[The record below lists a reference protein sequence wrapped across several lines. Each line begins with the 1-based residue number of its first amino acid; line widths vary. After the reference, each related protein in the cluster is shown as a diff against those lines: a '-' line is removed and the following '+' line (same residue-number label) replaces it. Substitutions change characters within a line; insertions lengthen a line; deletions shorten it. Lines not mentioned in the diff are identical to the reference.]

1 MMKKFFE
8 RNILDELYEA
18 KSNEF
23 GDNILK
29 EMKKQNKE
37 FESLKIEEKLT
48 NKIKENVN
56 DESKQNEILSLL
68 NEFENKEG
76 SEADFWN
83 KMYYKL
89 GAYDCTG
96 MKNIIEEKQYMEDK
110 TIFFDKYSDDFC
122 DYLNT
127 NRIKILKRNKEYKN
141 LVNKIEKIKEEN
153 PNVRSFFEDKEA
165 VELTDTELNAVL
177 DILEIEG
184 DMETIEATEI
194 FKLGAKEMLLFLKQ
208 MNLF

>member
-1 MMKKFFE
+1 MKKFFE

-29 EMKKQNKE
+29 EMKKQNKD

-48 NKIKENVN
+48 KKIKENVN

-153 PNVRSFFEDKEA
+153 PNVRTFFEDKEA

>member
-29 EMKKQNKE
+29 EMKKKNKE

-56 DESKQNEILSLL
+56 DESKQNEILNLL

-153 PNVRSFFEDKEA
+153 PNVRTFFEDKEA
-165 VELTDTELNAVL
+165 VELTDTELNAIL

-184 DMETIEATEI
+184 DMETIEATW
-194 FKLGAKEMLLFLKQ
+194 
-208 MNLF
+208 N

>member
-153 PNVRSFFEDKEA
+153 PNVRTFFEDKEA

>member
-56 DESKQNEILSLL
+56 DESKQNEILNLL

-153 PNVRSFFEDKEA
+153 PNVRTFFEDKEA
-165 VELTDTELNAVL
+165 VELTDTELNAIL

>member
-1 MMKKFFE
+1 MMRKFFE
-8 RNILDELYEA
+8 RNVLDELYEA

-153 PNVRSFFEDKEA
+153 PNVRTFFEDKEA

>member
-1 MMKKFFE
+1 MKKFFE

-29 EMKKQNKE
+29 EMKKQNKD

-48 NKIKENVN
+48 KKIKENVN

-96 MKNIIEEKQYMEDK
+96 MKNIIEENQYMEDK

-153 PNVRSFFEDKEA
+153 PNVRTFFEDKEA
-165 VELTDTELNAVL
+165 VELTDTELNAIL

>member
-1 MMKKFFE
+1 
-8 RNILDELYEA
+8 
-18 KSNEF
+18 
-23 GDNILK
+23 
-29 EMKKQNKE
+29 
-37 FESLKIEEKLT
+37 
-48 NKIKENVN
+48 
-56 DESKQNEILSLL
+56 
-68 NEFENKEG
+68 
-76 SEADFWN
+76 
-83 KMYYKL
+83 MYYKL

-153 PNVRSFFEDKEA
+153 PNVRTFFEDKEA

>member
-1 MMKKFFE
+1 MKKFFE
-8 RNILDELYEA
+8 KNILDELYEA

-153 PNVRSFFEDKEA
+153 PNVRTFFEDKEA

-194 FKLGAKEMLLFLKQ
+194 FKLGAKEMLIFLKQ

>member
-56 DESKQNEILSLL
+56 DESKQNEILNLL

-110 TIFFDKYSDDFC
+110 TIFFDKYFDDFC

-153 PNVRSFFEDKEA
+153 PNVRTFFEDKEA
-165 VELTDTELNAVL
+165 VELTDTELNAIL

>member
-153 PNVRSFFEDKEA
+153 PNVRTFFEDKEA
-165 VELTDTELNAVL
+165 VELTDTELNAIL

>member
-56 DESKQNEILSLL
+56 DESKQNEILNLL

-110 TIFFDKYSDDFC
+110 TIF
-122 DYLNT
+122 LIN
-127 NRIKILKRNKEYKN
+127 IL
-141 LVNKIEKIKEEN
+141 
-153 PNVRSFFEDKEA
+153 
-165 VELTDTELNAVL
+165 
-177 DILEIEG
+177 
-184 DMETIEATEI
+184 MI
-194 FKLGAKEMLLFLKQ
+194 FVII
-208 MNLF
+208 